1 MTPWITISPETVYDY
16 LAAPQVEVLRHSTLA
31 QQQTDPLPEI
41 IRDICEQMRAEISAQ
56 PQNRLDRTAH
66 TIPPHLKA
74 TACWLII
81 EAAQTRIPGLKA
93 TEDQIRLAEQARQ
106 RLQRIAQG
114 ELPLGQPDTV
124 DTSGTY
130 RRPGGRIDVLHGRPA
145 QATGHSLSGF

>member
-1 MTPWITISPETVYDY
+1 MIPWITISPEMVYDY
-16 LAAPQVEVLRHSTLA
+16 LAAPQVEGLRHSALA
-31 QQQTDPLPEI
+31 QQQEDPLPEI

-56 PQNRLDRTAH
+56 PQNRLDRRAH

-93 TEDQIRLAEQARQ
+93 SEDQIRLAEQAHQ

-114 ELPLGQPDTV
+114 ELPLGQPDSS
-124 DTSGTY
+124 DTSVTY
-130 RRPGGRIDVLHGRPA
+130 RRPGARIDILHRRQG
-145 QATGHSLSGF
+145 QATGHTLSGF

>member
-1 MTPWITISPETVYDY
+1 MTPWIAISPETVYDY
-16 LAAPQVEVLRHSTLA
+16 LAAPQVEVLRHATLA
-31 QQQTDPLPEI
+31 QGQADPLPEI

-130 RRPGGRIDVLHGRPA
+130 RRPGARIDVLRRRRA
-145 QATGHSLSGF
+145 QATGHTLSGF

>member
-1 MTPWITISPETVYDY
+1 MTSWITISTETVYDY
-16 LAAPQVEVLRHSTLA
+16 LAAPQVEVLRRSVLA
-31 QQQTDPLPEI
+31 NRQEDPLQAI
-41 IRDICEQMRAEISAQ
+41 IHDICEQMRAEISGN
-56 PQNRLDRTAH
+56 PHNRLDSTPY

-114 ELPLGQPDTV
+114 ELPIGKPNSV
-124 DTSGTY
+124 DTSDTY
-130 RRPGGRIDVLHGRPA
+130 RRPEGLINVIHKRQA
-145 QATGHSLSGF
+145 QATGHTLSGF

>member
-1 MTPWITISPETVYDY
+1 MTPWITISTETVYDY
-16 LAAPQVEVLRHSTLA
+16 LAAPQVEVLRRSVLA
-31 QQQTDPLPEI
+31 NQQEDPLRSI
-41 IRDICEQMRAEISAQ
+41 IHDICEQMRAEISGN
-56 PQNRLDRTAH
+56 PHNRLDSTPY

-93 TEDQIRLAEQARQ
+93 TEDQIRLAEQSQQ

-114 ELPLGQPDTV
+114 ELPIGNPNSV

-130 RRPGGRIDVLHGRPA
+130 RRPGATLQVIHARDA
-145 QATGHSLSGF
+145 QATGQTLSGF